1 MDSFLYDSF
10 FEQERAERAPSLG
23 SRIWRRIKKAVWP
36 VIPPLVLDAVDFFC
50 FGPIGVY
57 FGLII
62 GCPVGYWVCSCY
74 RMPLWKRL
82 IGAVLAGLYCML
94 PFTGWLPAATL
105 VAFYARFWEDEE
117 EE

>member
-10 FEQERAERAPSLG
+10 FEENTPECPLSLW

-36 VIPPLVLDAVDFFC
+36 VIPPLVLDLVDMVS

-57 FGLII
+57 FGLIL

-82 IGAVLAGLYCML
+82 LGALFAGLYCML
-94 PFTGWLPAATL
+94 PFTEWLPAATL
-105 VAFYARFWEDEE
+105 IAFYARFWADE
-117 EE
+117 